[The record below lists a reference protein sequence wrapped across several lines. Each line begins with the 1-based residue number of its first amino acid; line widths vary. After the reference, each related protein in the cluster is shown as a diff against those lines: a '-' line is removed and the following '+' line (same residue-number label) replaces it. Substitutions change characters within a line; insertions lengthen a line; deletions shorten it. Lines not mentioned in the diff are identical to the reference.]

1 MARLADALLAH
12 GEIVDQL
19 ARDLAR
25 GGGDEAAS
33 ITLLFAGPS
42 GIGKKLA
49 ARALAQILLCD
60 EKSGCGRCGPCLRVE
75 KNQHES
81 FLLVEPDGTQIKI
94 DQARAV
100 LEFLQLRTWT
110 GLRVI
115 VIDQA
120 QTLNIQAANA
130 LLKSLEEP
138 PAGTV
143 FILIAP
149 SPSSMLATI
158 RSRSRSV
165 LFRPLSDGE
174 LRKLGPAPEWAVR
187 AARGSAE
194 KLARLQDQDEIELR
208 SLAIE
213 TLKLFVSDK
222 DFLLNPQWRDAVKD
236 RASAA
241 RILGSWPAFLRDALL
256 VQAGAGDL
264 VLNSDQ
270 AALIKMLAQLPKAG
284 LEELSQKLL
293 VREAEVAQFRDA
305 QLVMEELWVSSRPS
319 LS

>member
-1 MARLADALLAH
+1 MARLRDRLLAH
-12 GEIVDQL
+12 GETVDSL

-25 GGGDEAAS
+25 GGGDEAPS
-33 ITLLFAGPS
+33 ITLLFTGPS
-42 GIGKKLA
+42 GIGKRLA
-49 ARALAQILLCD
+49 ARALSQLLLC
-60 EKSGCGRCGPCLRVE
+60 ETQEGCGHCGPCLRVE

-81 FLLVEPDGTQIKI
+81 FLTVEPDGTQIKI

-110 GLRVI
+110 GLRVVI
-115 VIDQA
+115 IDQA
-120 QTLNIQAANA
+120 QTLNVQAANS

-138 PAGTV
+138 PAGTI

-149 SPSSMLATI
+149 SPSSMLSTI

-165 LFRPLSDGE
+165 LFRPLTDGE
-174 LRKLGPAPEWAVR
+174 LKKLGPAPDWAVR

-208 SLAIE
+208 VTAIE
-213 TLKLFVSDK
+213 TLKQFVSDK
-222 DFLLNPQWRDAVKD
+222 DFLLSSQWRDAVKD

-241 RILGSWPAFLRDALL
+241 RILGSWPSFIRDALL
-256 VQAGAGDL
+256 IQAGAGDA

-270 AALIKMLAQLPKAG
+270 AALLKMLAQLPKAG